1 MKIAI
6 LGGGN
11 MGGAFAKG
19 ISKQLE
25 KCEVIVSDKNSAKL
39 TELKK
44 RTNIKTV
51 MNNIEAVKGADV
63 VILAVKPQDF
73 EPFLAELKGKI
84 PAHAIVVSIAT
95 GVKIKTIEKGLSH
108 KFIARVVPNLPA
120 LINESMSVWI
130 APNFSPKQKESV
142 KNILKAIGEEIEM
155 KNESDIN
162 KVTATSGSGPAY
174 VWYFMENMIKA
185 GVKLGLKEEVAR
197 KLTIQTFLGASKMS
211 ALNFE
216 TEKELRLRV
225 TSKKGTTERAIK
237 TLEKG
242 KFGKL
247 IEKAIKNAYKRAKE
261 LG

>member
-25 KCEVIVSDKNSAKL
+25 KCEVVVSDKNSAKL
-39 TELKK
+39 NELKK

-51 MNNIEAVKGADV
+51 SNNVEAIKGANV

-84 PAHAIVVSIAT
+84 PAHAIIISIAA
-95 GVKIKTIEKGLSH
+95 GVKIKTIEKGISH
-108 KFIARVVPNLPA
+108 RCVARIMPNLLA
-120 LINESMSVWI
+120 LIDESMSAWI
-130 APNFSPKQKESV
+130 APNLNPKQKEVV
-142 KNILKAIGEEIEM
+142 KNILKSVGEEIEM
-155 KNESDIN
+155 KNEDDIN
-162 KVTATSGSGPAY
+162 KVTAMSGSGPAY

-197 KLTIQTFLGASKMS
+197 KLTSQTFAGASEMS
-211 ALNFE
+211 LLSAE

-225 TSKKGTTERAIK
+225 TSKKGTTEKAIK

-247 IEKAIKNAYKRAKE
+247 IENAIKNAYNRAKE